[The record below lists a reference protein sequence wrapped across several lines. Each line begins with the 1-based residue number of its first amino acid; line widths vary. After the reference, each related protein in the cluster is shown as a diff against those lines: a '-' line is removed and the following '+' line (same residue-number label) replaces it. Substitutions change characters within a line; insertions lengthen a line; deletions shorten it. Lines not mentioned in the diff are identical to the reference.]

1 LSQHKWKYC
10 KIAASGDS
18 GASAFRLCRIGV
30 YGGNRYRIA
39 ARTMKTSMSHARRRA
54 LWVLRR
60 ALRAQTPGTARP
72 SVAATLGQLRSSRR
86 PLLFSLLPRMLRT
99 DGRTATAL
107 RNRMF
112 YVENDKA
119 ATPPITV
126 SRWRWNRTLAASRR
140 IARRRD
146 RER

>member
-1 LSQHKWKYC
+1 
-10 KIAASGDS
+10 
-18 GASAFRLCRIGV
+18 
-30 YGGNRYRIA
+30 
-39 ARTMKTSMSHARRRA
+39 MKTSMSHARRRA

-119 ATPPITV
+119 TTPPITV

>member
-1 LSQHKWKYC
+1 
-10 KIAASGDS
+10 
-18 GASAFRLCRIGV
+18 V

-60 ALRAQTPGTARP
+60 ALRAQTPGAAKP
-72 SVAATLGQLRSSRR
+72 SFAVTLGQLENSRR
-86 PLLFSLLPRMLRT
+86 PLLFSLLPRMLRA
-99 DGRTATAL
+99 DGRTADAL
-107 RNRMF
+107 RNRSL
-112 YVENDKA
+112 YIENDRA
-119 ATPPITV
+119 AKPAITV

-140 IARRRD
+140 IARRRGRSD